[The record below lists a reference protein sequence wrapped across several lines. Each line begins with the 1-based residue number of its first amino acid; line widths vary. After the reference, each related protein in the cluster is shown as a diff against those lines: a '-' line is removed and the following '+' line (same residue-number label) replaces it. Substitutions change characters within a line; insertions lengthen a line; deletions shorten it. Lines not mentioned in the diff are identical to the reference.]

1 MIVKRVPGAAQLF
14 VGTLR
19 RDVHFALFDGAG
31 RLLFY
36 EQVPTADPNDVELGI
51 GEDGHERLNNIVGT
65 EHGLIVNIELGKVY
79 FYTILYG
86 EKNFIQML
94 KGDTAKRLRYG
105 KIIAL

>member
-1 MIVKRVPGAAQLF
+1 
-14 VGTLR
+14 
-19 RDVHFALFDGAG
+19 
-31 RLLFY
+31 
-36 EQVPTADPNDVELGI
+36 
-51 GEDGHERLNNIVGT
+51 
-65 EHGLIVNIELGKVY
+65 LIVNIELGKVY